1 MIFVRMH
8 DEGDCWDVTVQ
19 QSGDEILTFE
29 FKTKKDAE
37 GFAHR
42 ATNLFSK
49 FFDVQLVE
57 PHSSSIGVSESD
69 SNQFGFR
76 GRC

>member
-1 MIFVRMH
+1 MILIRLY
-8 DEGDCWDVTVQ
+8 DEGDCWDVIVQ

-29 FKTKKDAE
+29 FETKKDAVD
-37 GFAHR
+37 FAHR
-42 ATNLFSK
+42 AADFFSD
-49 FFDVQLVE
+49 FFDVKLIKRR
-57 PHSSSIGVSESD
+57 SSPASPGDGD